1 MPSLVGIVDED
12 SSSNS
17 MPAKVDALLNGGSND
32 SGAIKTEP
40 KDVPDAEPVKNESS
54 LNIKIKLKTSN
65 GESSAAELKTE
76 PVKSEEIH
84 TNEQNTAAQ
93 TQVEKIF
100 NLLIFQEFFN
110 SF

>member
-1 MPSLVGIVDED
+1 MPSLVGVVDED

-40 KDVPDAEPVKNESS
+40 KDVLDAEPVKTENS

-65 GESSAAELKTE
+65 GDSSAAELKTE
-76 PVKSEEIH
+76 PVKPEDEE
-84 TNEQNTAAQ
+84 NKAAQ
-93 TQVEKIF
+93 TQV
-100 NLLIFQEFFN
+100 N
-110 SF
+110 